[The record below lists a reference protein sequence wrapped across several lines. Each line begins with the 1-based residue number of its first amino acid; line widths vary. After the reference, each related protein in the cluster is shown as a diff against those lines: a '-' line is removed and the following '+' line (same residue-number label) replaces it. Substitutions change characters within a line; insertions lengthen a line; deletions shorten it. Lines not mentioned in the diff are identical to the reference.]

1 MTFATRLTLILMMT
15 MTLAF
20 ARGVSAQEAETTTTT
35 TTTTTA
41 AGAEGS
47 DAGDPGATDT
57 TAAATTEKPAEES
70 SSEPT
75 SYQVRERFGN
85 LLRQSPPSLARLL
98 VLDPNLMRNQAF
110 LDENPRLKSFLAEHP
125 EVVRNPRFYLE
136 EFDLRPIP
144 RESAFE
150 EMLEAMTILSAFAL
164 IAFALGWLVKTI
176 IEQKRWNKLSR
187 TQAEVHNKILDR
199 FGTTAEVLEYVKTP
213 AGTKFLE
220 SAPIPLYTDRKPQN
234 PPQSRVLWS
243 IQIGVIIAAAALG
256 LLLAST
262 TFKDDSA
269 QGLFA
274 MGVIALSI
282 GAGFIGSAMVSLSLS
297 RRLGLLQPPPAGP
310 GDEPGLVR

>member
-1 MTFATRLTLILMMT
+1 MTFAARLTLILTMT
-15 MTLAF
+15 MALAF
-20 ARGVSAQEAETTTTT
+20 ARGVFAQEAATATTPTTAT
-35 TTTTTA
+35 ASAEPSEAADTTTTA
-41 AGAEGS
+41 TTEKTAGAEESPRELSSYEVRNQFGS
-47 DAGDPGATDT
+47 
-57 TAAATTEKPAEES
+57 
-70 SSEPT
+70 
-75 SYQVRERFGN
+75 

-98 VLDPNLMRNQAF
+98 VLDPNLMTNQAF
-110 LDENPRLKSFLAEHP
+110 LEDHPPLKRFVAEHP

-136 EFDLRPIP
+136 EFDSRPIP

-150 EMLEAMTILSAFAL
+150 EMLEAITIVAAFAL
-164 IAFALGWLVKTI
+164 VAFALGWLVKTI

-199 FGTTAEVLEYVKTP
+199 FGTTAELLEYVKTP

-243 IQIGVIIAAAALG
+243 IQLGVVIAVGALG

-262 TFKDDSA
+262 TFSDDSA

-282 GAGFIGSAMVSLSLS
+282 GAGFIASAMVSLSLS
-297 RRLGLLQPPPAGP
+297 RRLGLLQPPPERD
-310 GDEPGLVR
+310 DEPGLVR

>member
-1 MTFATRLTLILMMT
+1 MTFAARLTLILMIT
-15 MTLAF
+15 MTLVF
-20 ARGVSAQEAETTTTT
+20 ARGVSAQETT

-41 AGAEGS
+41 TTATSAEAS
-47 DAGDPGATDT
+47 DAAEA
-57 TAAATTEKPAEES
+57 TAATSTEETADGETKETREL
-70 SSEPT
+70 T
-75 SYQVRERFGN
+75 SYEVRNQFGS

-98 VLDPNLMRNQAF
+98 VLDPNLMTNQAF
-110 LDENPRLKSFLAEHP
+110 LDENPRLKRFLAENP

-136 EFDLRPIP
+136 EFEARPLRP
-144 RESAFE
+144 ESTFDE
-150 EMLEAMTILSAFAL
+150 LLEAIAFVASIAL
-164 IAFALGWLVKTI
+164 ITFALGWLVRTI

-220 SAPIPLYTDRKPQN
+220 SAPIPLYTDRKPQH

-243 IQIGVIIAAAALG
+243 IQIGVIIAAGALG

-269 QGLFA
+269 QGFFA
-274 MGVIALSI
+274 LGVIALAI

-297 RRLGLLQPPPAGP
+297 RRLGLLQPPPERD
-310 GDEPGLVR
+310 DEPGIVR

>member
-1 MTFATRLTLILMMT
+1 MTFAARLTLILMMT
-15 MTLAF
+15 MALAF
-20 ARGVSAQEAETTTTT
+20 ARDVFAQEAATT

-41 AGAEGS
+41 TATAEPS
-47 DAGDPGATDT
+47 EAADTPATA
-57 TAAATTEKPAEES
+57 TAEKPAEAEES
-70 SSEPT
+70 TRELT
-75 SYQVRERFGN
+75 SYEVRSQFGS

-110 LDENPRLKSFLAEHP
+110 LDENPRLKRFLAEHP

-136 EFDLRPIP
+136 EFDLRPAP
-144 RESAFE
+144 RESVFE
-150 EMLEAMTILSAFAL
+150 EMLEAMTIVAAFAL
-164 IAFALGWLVKTI
+164 VAFALGWLVRTI

-220 SAPIPLYTDRKPQN
+220 SAPIPLYTDRKPQH

-262 TFKDDSA
+262 TFSDDSA

-282 GAGFIGSAMVSLSLS
+282 GAGFIASAMVSLSLS
-297 RRLGLLQPPPAGP
+297 RRLGLLQPPPERD
-310 GDEPGLVR
+310 DEPGLVR

>member
-1 MTFATRLTLILMMT
+1 MTFAARLTLILMMT
-15 MTLAF
+15 MALAF
-20 ARGVSAQEAETTTTT
+20 ARDVFAQEAATT

-41 AGAEGS
+41 TAEPS
-47 DAGDPGATDT
+47 EAGDATT
-57 TAAATTEKPAEES
+57 TATAEKPGEAEEGAR
-70 SSEPT
+70 ELT
-75 SYQVRERFGN
+75 SYEVRSQFGS

-98 VLDPNLMRNQAF
+98 VLDPNLMSNSVF
-110 LDENPRLKSFLAEHP
+110 LDENPRLKRFLAEHP

-150 EMLEAMTILSAFAL
+150 EMLEAITIVAAFAL
-164 IAFALGWLVKTI
+164 VAFALGWLVRTI

-199 FGTTAEVLEYVKTP
+199 FGTTAELLEYVKTP

-220 SAPIPLYTDRKPQN
+220 SAPIPLYTDRKPQH

-262 TFKDDSA
+262 TFSDDSA

-282 GAGFIGSAMVSLSLS
+282 GAGFIASAMVSVSLS
-297 RRLGLLQPPPAGP
+297 RRLGLLQPPPERD
-310 GDEPGLVR
+310 DEPGLVR